1 MSHIFGKLIQTAY
14 VVHDIEAALRHW
26 TENMGIGP
34 WFYRE
39 LVPIEMFT
47 YRGEPSDLKM
57 SIALGYSGDM
67 QYELI
72 QQRNDAPSV
81 YKAFMETVGVGQ
93 QHLGFLVDDLDASIE
108 RGRDLG
114 YQMEQEG
121 FITNSGGFAYMS
133 KGELPGTMVEFLPMP
148 EVRRKSWA
156 TIQGWS
162 VDWDGSDPVRT
173 SI

>member
-14 VVHDIEAALRHW
+14 VVPDIEAALKHW
-26 TENMGIGP
+26 TENLGIGP

-39 LVPIEMFT
+39 LVPIEIFM

-81 YKAFMETVGVGQ
+81 YKEFIETIGYGQ
-93 QHLGFLVDDLDASIE
+93 QHLGFEVDDLDASIE
-108 RGRDLG
+108 TGRGLG
-114 YQMEQEG
+114 YQIEQEG
-121 FITNSGGFAYMS
+121 TITNSGSFAYMS
-133 KGELPGTMVEFLPMP
+133 KDDFPGTMIEFLPMP
-148 EVRRKSWA
+148 EARRKSWA
-156 TIQGWS
+156 TIQSWS
-162 VDWDGSDPVRT
+162 VGWNGSDPVRA
-173 SI
+173 SF

>member
-1 MSHIFGKLIQTAY
+1 MSRIFGKLIQTAY
-14 VVHDIEAALRHW
+14 VVHDIEAALKHW
-26 TENMGIGP
+26 TENLGIGP

-39 LVPIEMFT
+39 LVPIEAFT

-81 YKAFMETVGVGQ
+81 YKAFMETIGVGQ
-93 QHLGFLVDDLDASIE
+93 QHVGFQVDDLEASIGT
-108 RGRDLG
+108 GRSLG

-121 FITNSGGFAYMS
+121 TITNSGSFAYMS
-133 KGELPGTMVEFLPMP
+133 KGDHPGTMIEFLPML

-156 TIQGWS
+156 TIQSWS
-162 VDWDGSDPVRT
+162 VNWDGSDPVRT